1 MRSQREGGGEMSA
14 VQTRATE
21 QPQGTPR
28 DLSVSALI
36 LGFAA
41 MMWFG
46 WGQAQ
51 PPAGWSLPLTIGLF
65 AAIAVEGFAASMV
78 ARFRGTATAT
88 RDQRV
93 NRRYGIIVGV
103 EFAAIALGAVALGL
117 AGRPAYTAPWI
128 LLVVGVHFV
137 PLGRL
142 FGSVDLLW
150 SGAVLCAVAVAATVT
165 GAVSAVAP
173 SAVTGGFGGLVLVVT
188 AVTCLR
194 RAALRG
200 RPAGVREG

>member
-1 MRSQREGGGEMSA
+1 MSA
-14 VQTRATE
+14 VQTRAPE

-41 MMWFG
+41 MMWFV

-51 PPAGWSLPLTIGLF
+51 PPPGWGVPLTIGIF
-65 AAIAVEGFAASMV
+65 AAIAVEGFAGRIA
-78 ARFRGTATAT
+78 ARFRRSATAM
-88 RDQRV
+88 DAPRV
-93 NRRYGIIVGV
+93 RRRYGITVGAEV
-103 EFAAIALGAVALGL
+103 AAIALGAVGLGL
-117 AGRPAYTAPWI
+117 AGRPADTAPWI
-128 LLVVGVHFV
+128 LLVVGVHFL

-150 SGAVLCAVAVAATVT
+150 AGLVLCAVAIAAALT

-173 SAVTGGFGGLVLVVT
+173 SAVTGGFGGLVLVVA
-188 AVTCLR
+188 AVMSLG
-194 RAALRG
+194 RAVRHG
-200 RPAGVREG
+200 RPAAVQEG

>member
-1 MRSQREGGGEMSA
+1 MST
-14 VQTRATE
+14 VRKKVPE

-46 WGQAQ
+46 WGHAQ
-51 PPAGWSLPLTIGLF
+51 PPPEWSIPLTIGLF
-65 AAIAVEGFAASMV
+65 AAIAVGVFPESRGAG
-78 ARFRGTATAT
+78 FRGSPPPM

-93 NRRYGIIVGV
+93 SRRYGITVGAEV
-103 EFAAIALGAVALGL
+103 TAIALGVLALGL

-142 FGSVDLLW
+142 FGSVDLVW
-150 SGAVLCAVAVAATVT
+150 SGLALCAVAIAAAVT

-188 AVTCLR
+188 AVASLC
-194 RAALRG
+194 RAALHD
-200 RPAGVREG
+200 RPASVREADG

>member
-1 MRSQREGGGEMSA
+1 MNA
-14 VQTRATE
+14 VKTRAPQ

-51 PPAGWSLPLTIGLF
+51 PPRGWGIPLTAGLF
-65 AAIAVEGFAASMV
+65 AAIAVEGFAGSMV
-78 ARFRGTATAT
+78 ARFRRSATAM
-88 RDQRV
+88 DDPRV
-93 NRRYGIIVGV
+93 SRRYGITVGV
-103 EFAAIALGAVALGL
+103 EFAAIAIGALVLGL
-117 AGRPAYTAPWI
+117 TGHPAYTAPWI
-128 LLVVGVHFV
+128 LLVVGVHFI

-150 SGAVLCAVAVAATVT
+150 SGLVLCAVAVAGAVT

-173 SAVTGGFGGLVLVVT
+173 SAVAGGFGGLVLVVT
-188 AVTCLR
+188 AVTSLR
-194 RAALRG
+194 RAALLG
-200 RPAGVREG
+200 RTSSRVQEG

>member
-1 MRSQREGGGEMSA
+1 MSA
-14 VQTRATE
+14 VQTRAPE
-21 QPQGTPR
+21 RPQGTPR

-51 PPAGWSLPLTIGLF
+51 PPPGWSLPLTIGLF
-65 AAIAVEGFAASMV
+65 AAIAVEGFAGSLV
-78 ARFRGTATAT
+78 FRFRGTATAM

-93 NRRYGIIVGV
+93 SRRYGITVGV
-103 EFAAIALGAVALGL
+103 EVAVIALGAVALGL
-117 AGRPAYTAPWI
+117 AGRGAYTAPWI
-128 LLVVGVHFV
+128 LLVVGVHFL

-142 FGSVDLLW
+142 FDSVDLLW
-150 SGAVLCAVAVAATVT
+150 SGLVLSGVAVAAAVT

-173 SAVTGGFGGLVLVVT
+173 SAVTGGFGGLVLVAA
-188 AVTCLR
+188 AVASLC
-194 RAALRG
+194 RAAMQG
-200 RPAGVREG
+200 RPAGAQEG

>member
-1 MRSQREGGGEMSA
+1 MK
-14 VQTRATE
+14 TRAPG
-21 QPQGTPR
+21 QPHGTPR

-46 WGQAQ
+46 WGQSQ
-51 PPAGWSLPLTIGLF
+51 PPPGWSLPLTIGLF
-65 AAIAVEGFAASMV
+65 AAIAVEGFAGSMV
-78 ARFRGTATAT
+78 ARFRGTATAM

-93 NRRYGIIVGV
+93 SRRYGITVGV
-103 EFAAIALGAVALGL
+103 EVAAIALGAVGLGL

-128 LLVVGVHFV
+128 LLVVGVHFL

-150 SGAVLCAVAVAATVT
+150 SGLVLCAVAVAAAVT

-173 SAVTGGFGGLVLVVT
+173 SAVTGGFGGLVLVVA
-188 AVTCLR
+188 AVASLR
-194 RAALRG
+194 RAARHG
-200 RPAGVREG
+200 RFAGAREG

>member
-1 MRSQREGGGEMSA
+1 MSV

-21 QPQGTPR
+21 QPRGTPR

-51 PPAGWSLPLTIGLF
+51 PPAGWSLPLTVGIF
-65 AAIAVEGFAASMV
+65 AALAVEGFAASMV
-78 ARFRGTATAT
+78 ARFRGSATAM

-93 NRRYGIIVGV
+93 SRRYGITVGAEV
-103 EFAAIALGAVALGL
+103 AAIAVGAVALGL
-117 AGRPAYTAPWI
+117 AGQSAYTAPWI

-142 FGSVDLLW
+142 FGSADLMW
-150 SGAVLCAVAVAATVT
+150 SGLVLCAVAMGAAAT

-173 SAVTGGFGGLVLVVT
+173 SAVAGGFGGLVLVVT
-188 AVTCLR
+188 AVTSLC
-194 RAALRG
+194 RAALHCRS
-200 RPAGVREG
+200 AAVRVG

>member
-1 MRSQREGGGEMSA
+1 MGA
-14 VQTRATE
+14 VQTKAPER
-21 QPQGTPR
+21 PQGTPH

-51 PPAGWSLPLTIGLF
+51 PPRGWSLPLTIGLF
-65 AAIAVEGFAASMV
+65 AAMAVEGFAAIIA
-78 ARFRGTATAT
+78 ARFRRGATAM

-93 NRRYGIIVGV
+93 SRGYLFIVGAEV
-103 EFAAIALGAVALGL
+103 AAIALGVLALGL
-117 AGRPAYTAPWI
+117 AKQPAYTAPWI
-128 LLVVGVHFV
+128 LLVVGVHFL

-142 FGSVDLLW
+142 FGSVDLVW
-150 SGAVLCAVAVAATVT
+150 SGLLLTAVAIAAAAT
-165 GAVSAVAP
+165 GAVTAVAP
-173 SAVTGGFGGLVLVVT
+173 SAVTGAFGGLVLVAA
-188 AVTCLR
+188 AVASAR

-200 RPAGVREG
+200 RSAGLRVADA

>member
-1 MRSQREGGGEMSA
+1 MK
-14 VQTRATE
+14 TRALG

-41 MMWFG
+41 MMWFV

-51 PPAGWSLPLTIGLF
+51 PPPGWSLPLTIGIF
-65 AAIAVEGFAASMV
+65 AAIAVEGLAGSMV
-78 ARFRGTATAT
+78 ARFRRSATAM
-88 RDQRV
+88 RDQQV
-93 NRRYGIIVGV
+93 SRRYGITVGAEV
-103 EFAAIALGAVALGL
+103 AAIALGALALGL
-117 AGRPAYTAPWI
+117 AGRPADTAPWI

-150 SGAVLCAVAVAATVT
+150 SGLALCAVAIAAAVT

-188 AVTCLR
+188 AVTTLR
-194 RAALRG
+194 RAARHG
-200 RPAGVREG
+200 RPADRPEG

>member
-1 MRSQREGGGEMSA
+1 MTTVRTKAPER
-14 VQTRATE
+14 
-21 QPQGTPR
+21 PQGTPR

-51 PPAGWSLPLTIGLF
+51 PPPEWSLPLTIGLF
-65 AAIAVEGFAASMV
+65 AATAVEGFAASSV
-78 ARFRGTATAT
+78 ARFRRSATAM

-93 NRRYGIIVGV
+93 RRRYGLTAGAEV
-103 EFAAIALGAVALGL
+103 AAIALGALALGL

-128 LLVVGVHFV
+128 LLVVGAHFV

-142 FGSVDLLW
+142 FGSVDLVW
-150 SGAVLCAVAVAATVT
+150 SGLALCAVAIAAAVT

-188 AVTCLR
+188 AVASLR
-194 RAALRG
+194 RAALHGWHCTAGPLACG
-200 RPAGVREG
+200 RRTDD

>member
-1 MRSQREGGGEMSA
+1 MSA
-14 VQTRATE
+14 VQTRAMR
-21 QPQGTPR
+21 QPHGTPR

-51 PPAGWSLPLTIGLF
+51 PPAGWSLPLTIGIF
-65 AAIAVEGFAASMV
+65 AAIAVEGFAASIMV
-78 ARFRGTATAT
+78 RFRRGASAMD
-88 RDQRV
+88 DQRV
-93 NRRYGIIVGV
+93 RRGYGITVGAEV
-103 EFAAIALGAVALGL
+103 AAIALGAVGLGL

-142 FGSVDLLW
+142 FGSVELLW
-150 SGAVLCAVAVAATVT
+150 SGLTLCAVAIAAAVT

-173 SAVTGGFGGLVLVVT
+173 SAITGGFGGLVLVVT
-188 AVTCLR
+188 AVASLR
-194 RAALRG
+194 RAALHG